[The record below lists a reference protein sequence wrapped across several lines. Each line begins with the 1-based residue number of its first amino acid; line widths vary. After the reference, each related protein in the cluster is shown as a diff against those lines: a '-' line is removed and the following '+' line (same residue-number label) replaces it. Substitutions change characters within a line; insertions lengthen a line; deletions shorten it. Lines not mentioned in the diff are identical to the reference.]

1 MPGKASRIFLW
12 LFVINLGLAL
22 GAGLYE
28 SRIAVPHWISK
39 GADDELHWNAEA
51 ARRDNTGLGFW
62 VFVTTVPLTLLTFG
76 NLATALGAAPPLRAW
91 WLGAV
96 AGALLDRVMT
106 FSYFIP
112 TMIWL
117 MQAADSPAAA
127 AAASWWSSLNYVRH
141 ALLLGAWLS
150 ALRAF
155 ALLYVQRGAEGE
167 LS

>member
-1 MPGKASRIFLW
+1 
-12 LFVINLGLAL
+12 
-22 GAGLYE
+22 
-28 SRIAVPHWISK
+28 
-39 GADDELHWNAEA
+39 
-51 ARRDNTGLGFW
+51 
-62 VFVTTVPLTLLTFG
+62 
-76 NLATALGAAPPLRAW
+76 
-91 WLGAV
+91 V